1 MARKPEPKTQA
12 VRQLID
18 KYPDLTWN
26 PTDDQPSAKLLLKAL
41 GFTENAK
48 NDVNRI
54 TENDFNVKKHLYL
67 HAQSERVGVPRKSSS
82 VVKNISRVSLSNDTV
97 ISTISTVNKS
107 GGLDAYRASLAL
119 EVEKLERLQQRVA
132 EALTKV
138 NEMKSN
144 IETFE
149 QVQRAVA

>member
-12 VRQLID
+12 VRQLLD
-18 KYPDLTWN
+18 QYPDLTWN
-26 PTDDQPSAKLLLKAL
+26 PTDDGQPSAKLLLKAL

-48 NDVNRI
+48 NDASRI

-67 HAQSERVGVPRKSSS
+67 NAQNERPGVPRKSVAKTVTRASG
-82 VVKNISRVSLSNDTV
+82 DTV
-97 ISTISTVNKS
+97 IMTISTVNKS

-119 EVEKLERLQQRVA
+119 KLQKLEKLQERVA
-132 EALTKV
+132 EVSAEIAL
-138 NEMKSN
+138 MQSN

-149 QVQRAVA
+149 QVQKAVA